1 MPTREARLRRE
12 ERLRAQARIQE
23 KYFPGTPEPPVPP
36 EPSPPAREDDS
47 MARLPEAAHWVR
59 FVVPGQ
65 GSFTYRGTNYD
76 YGELIMLGSSP
87 RDEQL
92 VRLGYVYAIDTTEAH
107 LHAECGVCERWFL
120 TEYYRDMHGKR
131 RHNQRFASDD
141 DLDVAAGMAGPDGG
155 AALRDITG
163 DAEERRLM
171 QENPLFLEKT
181 KASQQG

>member
-1 MPTREARLRRE
+1 MPSRERRLRE
-12 ERLRAQARIQE
+12 EQARIQQDDV
-23 KYFPGTPEPPVPP
+23 PVPP
-36 EPSPPAREDDS
+36 ALPSAPQEMP
-47 MARLPEAAHWVR
+47 MASAPDRTHWVR
-59 FVVPGQ
+59 FVIPGQ
-65 GSFTYRGTNYD
+65 GAMTYHGTDYD
-76 YGELIMLGSSP
+76 YGALLAIRGTP

-92 VRLGYVYAIDTTEAH
+92 VRLGFLAPLDQSEAH
-107 LHAECGVCERWFL
+107 LHAQCGVCAHWFL
-120 TEYYRDMHGKR
+120 TEYFRDMHGRR
-131 RHNQRFASDD
+131 RHQQRFVGD